1 MAKRPTLKD
10 VAAEAGVSLATV
22 NRVIAAD
29 PKVRKDTA
37 IRVTEAARAIGY
49 HGYNLLIHQVK
60 QSLPLVR
67 LGFVLYKERQ
77 CLKQHLSPKD
87 IVDATLFLAS
97 DASRMMTGQVLVV
110 DGGVVTTG

>member
-1 MAKRPTLKD
+1 MVKRPTLKD

-37 IRVTEAARAIGY
+37 IRVAEAAHAIGY
-49 HGYNLLIHQVK
+49 HGYNLLTHQVK

-67 LGFVLYKERQ
+67 
-77 CLKQHLSPKD
+77 
-87 IVDATLFLAS
+87 
-97 DASRMMTGQVLVV
+97 
-110 DGGVVTTG
+110 